1 MAFHGIKK
9 IVTKRMKIDKQIAH
23 NFHRRNAMKETP
35 MLEASGGQS
44 HRELNVE
51 NSLKEFL
58 KVEQSSQP

>member
-1 MAFHGIKK
+1 
-9 IVTKRMKIDKQIAH
+9 MKIDKQIAH